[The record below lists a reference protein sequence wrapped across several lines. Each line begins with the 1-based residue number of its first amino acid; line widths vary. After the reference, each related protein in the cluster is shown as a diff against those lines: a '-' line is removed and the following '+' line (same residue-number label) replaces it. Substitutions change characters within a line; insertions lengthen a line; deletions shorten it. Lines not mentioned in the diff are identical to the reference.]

1 MPKNTGIKNR
11 AEYIQRILKED
22 KGLRKKDEAYDS
34 YLDSLKELMDATNDI
49 YKADGEMTKDS
60 YEDLLRK
67 YMNVVSSGNSYKT
80 DSESKVRLNIVNHI
94 HKIISR
100 DIKALNNLDKEH
112 PGNIDAAFE
121 AARAIKVE
129 VSQEFTYSVGG
140 SMSDRFPMKNRNGKR
155 GFFTARTITAN
166 DEKWNEVVQSVEKIG
181 LSDEVVEKFRQLRTN
196 HQMRKQLGS
205 DIFYPSNKSE
215 GKILADIAVT
225 LGLYES
231 PRAAENALMFED
243 DEKLEDALKIVMA
256 GADKLSGPYN
266 LQERLGYDP
275 YTRIDNRNAA
285 MYEVAKLIGC
295 KDLIAKA
302 VPMVVVNGNHVLK
315 GTFMENADGSDVLNL
330 KGDDP
335 LWKFDVSKGA
345 YDKRLYRDLADLQV
359 LDYIC
364 GNIDRHKGNMFYK
377 TEKAKDGTVKIT
389 GLVGIDNDG
398 SFPEKD
404 FPEWELEC
412 REGFY
417 PRIYMPENFRFVNRQ
432 TKDFV
437 ESITRPQL
445 ETVLRGHNL
454 PQKAI
459 DLAWQRTLRVK
470 KAFQNMKNLSYVD
483 ELEDKVYDS
492 MDDKNN
498 PFCND
503 DDMKKKP
510 SIFTGFNEQVDAMID
525 SQIKREIRMQ
535 NRRTGRTSDRL
546 NLTELKKFK
555 DEKQR
560 EKEEKVATFS
570 KAGREK
576 ALFAET
582 QKIEEMNAL
591 MKRANLLKSPTKEF
605 RKMRDAMAALHEHAK
620 AVSGKVKADEPLE
633 EQDFTVYEERLK
645 ALNEATK
652 FYLKKKGLT
661 PRSDNGKLRWD
672 AATRIQ
678 NRAEELMN
686 DYEVDIKFDGAQ
698 NELDEKEDSY
708 ELE

>member
-22 KGLRKKDEAYDS
+22 KGLRKKDEAYNL
-34 YLDSLKELMDATNDI
+34 YLEALNELMIATNEI
-49 YKADGEMTKDS
+49 YEKNGEMDKKS
-60 YEDLLRK
+60 YKNLVEK
-67 YMNVVSSGNSYKT
+67 YLNVVSSGNSYKT

-112 PGNIDAAFE
+112 PGNIEAAFE
-121 AARAIKVE
+121 TARAIKVE
-129 VSQEFTYSVGG
+129 VSQELTYSVGG
-140 SMSDRFPMKNRNGKR
+140 SMSDRFPMKNGNGKR
-155 GFFTARTITAN
+155 GFFTARSITAN
-166 DEKWNEVVQSVEKIG
+166 DEKWNEMVQSVEKIG
-181 LSDEVVEKFRQLRTN
+181 LSDEIMEKFRQLCTN
-196 HQMRKQLGS
+196 HQMRKQLAS

-215 GKILADIAVT
+215 DKILADIAVT

-231 PRAAENALMFED
+231 PKAAERALMFD
-243 DEKLEDALKIVMA
+243 VDEKLDNALKIVMA

-266 LQERLGYDP
+266 MQERLGYDP

-335 LWKFDVSKGA
+335 LWQFDVSKGA

-377 TEKAKDGTVKIT
+377 TETENGTVKIT

-412 REGFY
+412 HEGFY

-470 KAFQNMKNLSYVD
+470 KAFHKMKDISFVD
-483 ELEDKVYDS
+483 DLDDKVYDS

-510 SIFTGFNEQVDAMID
+510 SIFTGFNEQVDAMIE
-525 SQIKREIRMQ
+525 SQFQRELRMQ
-535 NRRTGRTSDRL
+535 RNRTGKNYKSL
-546 NLTELKKFK
+546 NLRELKKFK
-555 DEKQR
+555 DGKQR
-560 EKEEKVATFS
+560 EKDEKVVTFS

-620 AVSGKVKADEPLE
+620 AVSEKVKADQPLE

>member
-22 KGLRKKDEAYDS
+22 KGLRKKDEFYNS
-34 YLDSLKELMDATNDI
+34 YLEALNELMIATNEI
-49 YKADGEMTKDS
+49 YKNNGEMDKKS
-60 YEDLLRK
+60 YENLVEK
-67 YMNVVSSGNSYKT
+67 YLNVVSRGNSYKT

-112 PGNIDAAFE
+112 PGNIEAAFE

-129 VSQEFTYSVGG
+129 VSQELTYSESG
-140 SMSDRFPMKNRNGKR
+140 SMSDRFPMKNGKGKR

-166 DEKWNEVVQSVEKIG
+166 DEKWNEMVQSVENIG

-215 GKILADIAVT
+215 DKILADIAVT

-231 PRAAENALMFED
+231 PRAAEHALMLGE
-243 DEKLEDALKIVMA
+243 DEKLENALKIVMA

-335 LWKFDVSKGA
+335 LWKFDVSTGA

-377 TEKAKDGTVKIT
+377 TETTKNGVKIT

-417 PRIYMPENFRFVNRQ
+417 PRIYMPENFRFVNRK
-432 TKDFV
+432 TAEFV
-437 ESITRPQL
+437 KNINRAQL

-459 DLAWQRTLRVK
+459 DLAWQRTVRVK
-470 KAFQNMKNLSYVD
+470 RAFERMRDISYVD
-483 ELEDKVYDS
+483 DLEDKVYDS

-510 SIFTGFNEQVDAMID
+510 SIFTGFNEQVDAMIE
-525 SQIKREIRMQ
+525 SQFQREIRMQ
-535 NRRTGRTSDRL
+535 DKRTGKNHKRL
-546 NLTELKKFK
+546 DLKELKRFK
-555 DEKQR
+555 DGKQR
-560 EKEEKVATFS
+560 EKEEKVVIFS

-620 AVSGKVKADEPLE
+620 AVSGKVKADQPLE